1 MGRRRPRSLRW
12 ILTLRVAVVLVAAF
26 AVTFFAVY
34 RGTGAQLQGQIDRE
48 LRADAA
54 AFARSVGPVGGQ
66 GESGELA
73 QEGLRYVAAQPFRAT
88 SRLLFAQVPGQPTE
102 TNEPELLGL
111 TGKGADEGAAAQRGE
126 NELAKGVLGAP
137 TGYSTVRAPDVG
149 NLRLLVV
156 AVRMGG
162 VAVARV
168 GVGEPLEPVRRAQEG
183 VRRTFLLAG
192 GLTLAA
198 ALLASYLLAA
208 RFTEPLRR
216 IAGIAARVDA
226 GDLSPRIGAGGRRDE
241 VRVLAD
247 AFDHMLDRLEDA
259 FAGQRAFVSDASHEL
274 RTPLTAVRGQL
285 EVLGR
290 QEAPEPS
297 EVRRVERLV
306 LGEVDRMARLVDDLL
321 FLARADEGQFLVREP
336 IDVGP
341 YVAELFELSAGT
353 ARRRFELGEVPAGTL
368 DGDPAR
374 LAQALRN
381 VLANAVEH
389 TKEDGLIRVSAIERG
404 GVVTF
409 AIDDDGPGIPKDQRD
424 LIFER
429 FHRTDPGRA
438 RTAGGTGLGLAIVRE
453 IVVAHG
459 GSVRAGAAPTGGA
472 RVELGLPGFRP
483 RRGA

>member
-1 MGRRRPRSLRW
+1 M
-12 ILTLRVAVVLVAAF
+12 VLVAAF
-26 AVTFFAVY
+26 AVTFVAVY
-34 RGTGAQLQGQIDRE
+34 RGTGTQLQGQIDRE

-54 AFARSVGPVGGQ
+54 AFARSVGPTDGRA
-66 GESGELA
+66 EAGELA
-73 QEGLRYVAAQPFRAT
+73 KEGLRYVAAQPFRAT
-88 SRLLFAQVPGQPTE
+88 SRLLFVQVPGHPTE

-111 TGKGADEGAAAQRGE
+111 TGTAADEGAASQRSE
-126 NELAKGVLGAP
+126 TELAKGVLGAR
-137 TGYSTVRAPDVG
+137 TGYSTVPAPDVG
-149 NLRLLVV
+149 DLRLIVV
-156 AVRMGG
+156 PVRVGG

-168 GVGEPLEPVRRAQEG
+168 GVGEPLEPVRRAEEG

-192 GLTLAA
+192 GLTLAL

-226 GDLSPRIGAGGRRDE
+226 GDLKPRIRAGGRRDE

-247 AFDHMLDRLEDA
+247 AFDHMLDRLEAA

-336 IDVGP
+336 IDVEP

-353 ARRRFELGEVPAGTL
+353 ARRRFELGAVQAGTL

-374 LAQALRN
+374 LAQAVRN

-389 TKEDGLIRVSAIERG
+389 TKEDGLIRLSVTGAG
-404 GVVTF
+404 AAVTF
-409 AIDDDGPGIPKDQRD
+409 VIDDDGPGIPEDQRD
-424 LIFER
+424 LVFER

-438 RTAGGTGLGLAIVRE
+438 RTTGGTGLGLAIVRE
-453 IVVAHG
+453 IVLAHG
-459 GSVRAGAAPTGGA
+459 GSVRARAAPTGGA
-472 RVELGLPGFRP
+472 RVELELPGFRP
-483 RRGA
+483 GPGA